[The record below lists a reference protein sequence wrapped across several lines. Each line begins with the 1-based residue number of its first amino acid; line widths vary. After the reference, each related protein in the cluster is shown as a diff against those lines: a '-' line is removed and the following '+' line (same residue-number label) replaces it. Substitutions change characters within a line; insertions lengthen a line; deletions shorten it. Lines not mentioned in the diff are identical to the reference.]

1 MKVFSQTAVSG
12 KRVTYMKHQLLIFV
26 FCCLYSNAMAYPI
39 SPISLFDLVQ
49 ESEFIVSGYVT
60 EINKDE
66 ISRDKI
72 ATIAVHETL
81 KGNLKDNTVKVLFTD
96 YIICPAPASY
106 HKGEFVLAFLNL
118 SSHEYYQTY
127 GMSYGVK
134 HVDGVA
140 LKIYSQRTREAIN
153 AFKNPSEIGMFDALV
168 ECAISCLEEEV
179 TRFETYRLLN
189 MESDFLE
196 NLLLAKQS
204 NVGSVLNESQKERLC
219 KALLKLK
226 PEARINFTL
235 VNLAYQGNE
244 RILKDFLSGRL
255 KDYQDDP
262 WNLENYFRILSL
274 GNPSK
279 KIAELVSRSKN
290 IYEEEQANK
299 LIAEFMSITKQ

>member
-1 MKVFSQTAVSG
+1 
-12 KRVTYMKHQLLIFV
+12 
-26 FCCLYSNAMAYPI
+26 MAYPI